1 MKLHELTLCAFGP
14 FPGEETV
21 DFDALGQDGLFLLQG
36 RTGSGK
42 TSVLDAI
49 TFALYGDV
57 PGERDKN
64 LLKSHHAPASREPF
78 VTLVFSR
85 GEQRYRIR
93 RTPQY
98 LRPQVRD
105 ASQWRQINQTVMLQV
120 HDGEQFRP
128 VTSGIQAASDEIRR
142 IIGLDMAQFTKV
154 ILLPQGAFAQFLHA
168 SSREKQALLEKLFD
182 TDRFRALEEHLR
194 ALSRETEAQL
204 ADIDGRISMLG
215 SSLRRDAAALLATGT
230 KDAELNVPP
239 LQVADKDEH
248 GETEP
253 PDAGLETVAEAQLAE
268 LVTTRAAAHRAA
280 LQAAVDQA
288 KQEYEAAEAAAAAIR
303 ETQRQL
309 QAYRAHLEAMT
320 AHETHGPD
328 IQKQRDKLAAHES
341 ARHLNQW
348 FAAADQARQRAAD
361 ATAHAQ
367 KAAEDLQAALEDQQD
382 IPHSPVITEGH
393 ADDSTIENLHQE
405 IIRLRARLTQQDAS
419 DLEDRHRVLSAER
432 HKAEQ
437 RAAAAAQR
445 AQELL
450 AESEELGGD
459 LEQKH
464 SQLVDLEELDSAL
477 ENAAQD
483 TQQAADRVELAR
495 RRDSQQQR
503 VAQLEETTEK
513 NRAGVGLMEDAYRRI
528 SAQYLSNMAAQ
539 LAQKLSADEPCLVCG
554 STEHPHPYRA
564 DSEAISVDQ
573 VESAQQDLEHS
584 RQQVH
589 RSETELAA
597 AQQHLKETTEG
608 LGDSA
613 ASSLEELQ
621 RQHRQCQQTVEALR
635 ARRRS
640 QHRLREEIVQLQEKL
655 AQTQQ
660 QAGQAHH
667 EAETSAAEQ
676 KQLSAELQTLAE
688 TLEALR
694 GEHTSVHARLE
705 FLSGLQK
712 LAQTARTSIQH
723 RDSAVNQRDNAEES
737 AQGQLH
743 ESVFH
748 TAEDVQAAL
757 LEPEELQHMTA
768 AVQDYEA
775 TGQRLAA
782 QQDFPDIAEGR
793 RKHENGH
800 TPPSAEESEAAEEL
814 SRSRQSIWESY
825 REDLLSFEAR
835 ADAVQGCIGSLE
847 DALQER
853 QAVAAEQLRRAELA
867 ATINGAGPDN
877 PMRMTLTTFV
887 LAARLERVAE
897 AASRHLDAMSE
908 GRYQLLHDDDK
919 RGRGQQGLD
928 LKVHDEHS
936 DEQRP
941 TSSLSGGETF
951 MASLSMALGLAE
963 VVQAESGGI
972 GMESLFIDEG
982 FGSLDEETLE
992 SVMTALHRLQGEGRR
1007 VGVVSHVT
1015 EMHRQI
1021 PAQLQVT
1028 KNRNG
1033 STLKVKLPG

>member
-288 KQEYEAAEAAAAAIR
+288 KQEYEAAEATAAAIR

-309 QAYRAHLEAMT
+309 QAYRDNLEAVT
-320 AHETHGPD
+320 EHESHGPE
-328 IQKQRDKLAAHES
+328 IQKLRDLLAAHES

-348 FAAADQARQRAAD
+348 FAAVDQARQRAAD
-361 ATAHAQ
+361 AAAHAR
-367 KAAEDLQAALEDQQD
+367 KASEDLQTAVEDQQD
-382 IPHSPVITEGH
+382 IPHRQVSAEGH
-393 ADDSTIENLHQE
+393 PDDPAIDNLHQE
-405 IIRLRARLTQQDAS
+405 IISLRARLTQQDAS
-419 DLEDRHRVLSAER
+419 ELEDRHRMLSTEQ
-432 HKAEQ
+432 HNAEQ

-445 AQELL
+445 AKRLL
-450 AESEELGGD
+450 VETEELSGD

-477 ENAAQD
+477 EDAALD

-495 RRDSQQQR
+495 RRDIQQQR
-503 VAQLEETTEK
+503 VAQLTETTEK
-513 NRAGVGLMEDAYRRI
+513 KRAEVGLMEDAYRRI

-539 LAQKLSADEPCLVCG
+539 LAQELSADEPCLVCG
-554 STEHPHPYRA
+554 STEHPHPYRVN
-564 DSEAISVDQ
+564 SEAVSVDQ

-584 RQQVH
+584 RHQVH
-589 RSETELAA
+589 RSETERAA
-597 AQQHLKETTEG
+597 AQQQLQEITEG
-608 LGDSA
+608 LGDCA
-613 ASSLEELQ
+613 ASSIEELQ
-621 RQHRQCQQTVEALR
+621 RKHRQCQEIAETLR

-660 QAGQAHH
+660 QAGEAHH
-667 EAETSAAEQ
+667 DAETAAAQQ

-688 TLEALR
+688 TLQALR
-694 GEHTSVHARLE
+694 GEHSSVHARLE
-705 FLSGLQK
+705 FLDELQNMTE
-712 LAQTARTSIQH
+712 TARTSIQH
-723 RDSAVNQRDNAEES
+723 RDSAISQRENAEES

-748 TAEDVQAAL
+748 TVEDVQAAL
-757 LEPEELQHMTA
+757 LEPEELQQLSV

-793 RKHENGH
+793 RKHESGH

-814 SRSRQSIWESY
+814 SRRRQSIWESY

-847 DALQER
+847 EALQER

-1033 STLKVKLPG
+1033 STLKVKLSG